1 MLRRS
6 GIFAAVLLIGG
17 LLTATPAALAKPVDH
32 SPPPR
37 SAIHEVFGSV
47 WAALAKLFAP
57 PTPLDHATTAACGER
72 GSIMD
77 PDGCPRAQASG
88 ISGDS
93 GSIMDP
99 DG

>member
-6 GIFAAVLLIGG
+6 GFSAVVLLIGG

-32 SPPPR
+32 SPAPQ
-37 SAIHEVFGSV
+37 SAIHEVFGTV
-47 WAALAKLFAP
+47 WAALARLFAP
-57 PTPLDHATTAACGER
+57 PTPLDHAATAACGER

-77 PDGCPRAQASG
+77 PDGCPGAQAPRFS
-88 ISGDS
+88 SDL

>member
-6 GIFAAVLLIGG
+6 GFSAAVLLIGG

-32 SPPPR
+32 SPPQ
-37 SAIHEVFGSV
+37 SAIHEIFGAV
-47 WAALAKLFAP
+47 WAALASLFAP
-57 PTPLDHATTAACGER
+57 PTRLDHVTTAACAES

-77 PDGCPRAQASG
+77 PNGCPRAQVSG
-88 ISGDS
+88 ISSDS

>member
-6 GIFAAVLLIGG
+6 GFSAAVLLIGG
-17 LLTATPAALAKPVDH
+17 LLTAAPAVLAKPVDH
-32 SPPPR
+32 SPPR
-37 SAIHEVFGSV
+37 SAIHEVFGTV
-47 WAALAKLFAP
+47 WAALARLFAP
-57 PTPLDHATTAACGER
+57 PTPLGHAAAAACGER

-77 PDGCPRAQASG
+77 PNGCPGGQVPGNST
-88 ISGDS
+88 DL

>member
-6 GIFAAVLLIGG
+6 GFSAAVLLIGG
-17 LLTATPAALAKPVDH
+17 LLTATPAALAKPIDH
-32 SPPPR
+32 SPPQ

-47 WAALAKLFAP
+47 WAALASLFAP
-57 PTPLDHATTAACGER
+57 PARLDHATTAACGER

-77 PDGCPRAQASG
+77 PDGCSRAQAAET
-88 ISGDS
+88 SGDL

>member
-1 MLRRS
+1 MT
-6 GIFAAVLLIGG
+6 AA
-17 LLTATPAALAKPVDH
+17 PAVLAKPIDH

-37 SAIHEVFGSV
+37 SATHEVFGTV
-47 WAALAKLFAP
+47 WAALAKLFVP
-57 PTPLDHATTAACGER
+57 STTTACGER

-77 PDGCPRAQASG
+77 PNGCPGAQVSG
-88 ISGDS
+88 SSTDS

>member
-6 GIFAAVLLIGG
+6 GFSAAVLLIGG
-17 LLTATPAALAKPVDH
+17 LLTATPAALAKPIDH
-32 SPPPR
+32 SPPSR

-47 WAALAKLFAP
+47 WAALARLFVP
-57 PTPLDHATTAACGER
+57 PTPLGHAATAACGER

-77 PDGCPRAQASG
+77 PDGCPGAQVPGSSSDA
-88 ISGDS
+88 

>member
-6 GIFAAVLLIGG
+6 GFSAAVLLVGG
-17 LLTATPAALAKPVDH
+17 LLTAAPAVLAKPVDH

-37 SAIHEVFGSV
+37 SAIHEVFGTV
-47 WAALAKLFAP
+47 WAALARLFAP
-57 PTPLDHATTAACGER
+57 ATVACGES

-77 PDGCPRAQASG
+77 PNGCPRAQAAG
-88 ISGDS
+88 VSGDL

-99 DG
+99 NG

>member
-6 GIFAAVLLIGG
+6 GFSAAVLLTGG

-32 SPPPR
+32 SPPR
-37 SAIHEVFGSV
+37 SAIHEVFGTV
-47 WAALAKLFAP
+47 WATLAKLFALP
-57 PTPLDHATTAACGER
+57 MPLDHATTAACGER

-77 PDGCPRAQASG
+77 PDGCPGAQVSG
-88 ISGDS
+88 SSTDS

-99 DG
+99 NG